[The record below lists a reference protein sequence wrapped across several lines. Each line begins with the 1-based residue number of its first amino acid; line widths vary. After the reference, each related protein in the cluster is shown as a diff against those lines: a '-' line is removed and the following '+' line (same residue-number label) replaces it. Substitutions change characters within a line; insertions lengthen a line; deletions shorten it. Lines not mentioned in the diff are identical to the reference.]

1 MREVPLYPVGGAR
14 AGRGLM
20 KMVWCLEQGQ
30 TLQPAAAQPQGEDK
44 VTNHAPRQR
53 TSYGPCNL
61 PEITLK
67 TARSA
72 PPLKVISGILQ
83 CR

>member
-44 VTNHAPRQR
+44 VPRPALSEER
-53 TSYGPCNL
+53 VFTKLTTSDRKLDSSREGS
-61 PEITLK
+61 K
-67 TARSA
+67 
-72 PPLKVISGILQ
+72 
-83 CR
+83 